1 MTTGLNIAVRL
12 DAPPDL
18 AAHRRPSGNWLR
30 PFLAV
35 LGVVLVITGVLFGIA
50 SSSQTGQP
58 DALLLFSCGSC
69 HD

>member
-1 MTTGLNIAVRL
+1 LNIAVRL

-18 AAHRRPSGNWLR
+18 AAHRRPSGYRLR
-30 PFLAV
+30 PFLALLGAV
-35 LGVVLVITGVLFGIA
+35 LIITGVLFGIA

-58 DALLLFSCGSC
+58 DALLLFACGPC